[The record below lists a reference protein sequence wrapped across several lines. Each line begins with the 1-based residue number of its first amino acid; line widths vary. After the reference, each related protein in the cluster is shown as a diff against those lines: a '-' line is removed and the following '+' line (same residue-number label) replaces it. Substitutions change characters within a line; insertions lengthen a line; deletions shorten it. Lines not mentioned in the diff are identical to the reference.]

1 MNIPILKLPAAVV
14 LGLLAIGVLACGPGQ
29 ESSRVLILGI
39 DGLDPQA
46 VDLLMSEGRLPNL
59 AKIRQEGAYGRL
71 ISQKPLL
78 SPIIWTTIATGKGP
92 DQHGIGHFV
101 AIGKRSGDELPVT
114 SRMRRVKALWNI
126 ATEADKRVVTVGW
139 WATWPPEEVLGAVVS
154 DHVAYH
160 FLFEEGFSGGSGAE
174 PKTWPPEL
182 EEQIAPLLRRPS
194 DLTPAELE
202 PFVTVSQEEFS
213 RPFAFQDD
221 LGHFKWALAT
231 AQSYR
236 DVTLELWRDE
246 RPELAMVYIEGTDST
261 SHLFGHLFRA
271 EGLVGELADQQQ
283 RFGHAVEQIYVFAD
297 QLIGEFMEVM
307 DDRTTLVIASDH
319 GFELGF
325 LHDDPSK
332 TRDLRRV
339 SERFHRLEGII
350 YLYGHQVK
358 RHARIDRPSI
368 LDVTP
373 TVLALLGLPP
383 AADMPGR
390 VLSEALTI
398 PPEISRIATWEAPGG
413 APSGGDAGR
422 DTAADQAQL
431 ERLRSLGYLGATS
444 SPQGDRNLAAIH
456 FEAGRY
462 QEAAEMYRK
471 LIAED
476 PEDASLRTSLAG
488 TLGALGRYDEAM
500 AELDRAVE
508 LDPLNVEAYHNRAV
522 IFERRGAPERAVEEY
537 RTVLRYQPQYE
548 PSQRALVRLTGRLAV
563 REPSDQAEQQASQLA
578 EGASLAARRGNYQ
591 EALRLLD
598 EAQRIAPGFI
608 LIYQYR
614 SNVAYLMGDR
624 EAAIAALE
632 KGLEI
637 EPDNALFR
645 ENIKRL
651 RSEGTGQTPE

>member
-1 MNIPILKLPAAVV
+1 MNISIMKLPAAVA
-14 LGLLAIGVLACGPGQ
+14 LLLPALCVLACGSGQ

-101 AIGKRSGDELPVT
+101 AIGKETGDELPVT

-126 ATEADKRVVTVGW
+126 ATEAGKKVVTVGW

-174 PKTWPPEL
+174 SKTYPPEL
-182 EEQIAPLLRRPS
+182 EERIAPLLRRPS
-194 DLTPAELE
+194 DLTFAELE
-202 PFVTVSQEEFS
+202 PFVTVSPEELS
-213 RPFAFQDD
+213 RPFDFQDD

-236 DVTLELWRDE
+236 DVSLRLWRDQQ
-246 RPELAMVYIEGTDST
+246 PELAMVYIEGTDST

-271 EGLVGELADQQQ
+271 QGLVGELADQQQ
-283 RFGHAVEQIYVFAD
+283 RFGRAVEQIYVFAD
-297 QLIGEFMEVM
+297 QLIGEFMEAM

-319 GFELGF
+319 GFELGL

-383 AADMPGR
+383 ASDMPGR

-398 PPEISRIATWEAPGG
+398 SPEISRIATWEEPGG
-413 APSGGDAGR
+413 ARSGGDAGR

-431 ERLRSLGYLGATS
+431 ERLRSLGYLGATT

-471 LIAED
+471 LIDED

-500 AELDRAVE
+500 AELDQAIE

-522 IFERRGAPERAVEEY
+522 IFERRGEPERAVEEY

-548 PSQRALVRLTGRLAV
+548 PSQRALVRLTGRIAV
-563 REPSDQAEQQASQLA
+563 REPTGEAEQQASQLA
-578 EGASLAARRGNYQ
+578 ELASLAARRGNYQ

-598 EAQRIAPGFI
+598 EAQTVAPGFI
-608 LIYQYR
+608 LVYQYR

-624 EAAIAALE
+624 EGAIAALE

-637 EPDNALFR
+637 EPDNALFH

-651 RSEGTGQTPE
+651 RSEGAGR